1 MNSFIIWDE
10 LISMLPIILCGLI
23 LDELI
28 SMLPIILCGCVLPIT
43 FIWMETRRKMNETNA
58 RTQIVTAALE
68 KNPDMDVEELLKKM
82 SPKKKLLKEKL
93 LSKLLWGCITTISG
107 IGLIGFGIFLINTI
121 SKDTQKIH
129 MADDVQTAIAFGV
142 ILLAIGAAFIINY
155 GVGRKMLA
163 KEIEA
168 EESKTTTQA

>member
-1 MNSFIIWDE
+1 MNSNVIWVEFINI
-10 LISMLPIILCGLI
+10 
-23 LDELI
+23 
-28 SMLPIILCGCVLPIT
+28 LPIILCGCVLPII